1 METASPPTPPE
12 RAPQDGADAP
22 GPRVIGLVADP
33 GTPWVLVRRI
43 AGDVEDRLDERLP
56 QPGGWRVETRQES
69 LPVGATGGMVL
80 EEPVRSLADGQGW
93 DTVVA
98 VVDLPR
104 FDDRRGVVADV
115 VPQLRVGVVC
125 VPALGVITPAR
136 RLRETVLRIVEHI
149 DTAPHVDPPDGEL
162 DVQSS
167 DESGEVEEDGGRS
180 PADEP
185 PEPDT
190 DALRGIAP
198 LVDVDADVTTTTRM
212 GGGSRRTS
220 TVYVKGWTGTLRL
233 LAGMVMANRPLLMPR
248 DMTFTIASA
257 SAAGAYGVFFGS
269 IWVLSSVMSP
279 GRLAAVSVLSV
290 VLLVAWLVTTNGLWT
305 HGAAHQHSS
314 RLDNLS
320 TVLTVG
326 LACTVVYV
334 LLFVTLLL
342 VALMIIPV
350 EYLEEELD
358 QPSGVGDYVRLV
370 WLAASMGTMAGAVGS
385 SLDDSDHIRNATYSL
400 RERHRRSESHE
411 GDGAAEG
418 PTAGEAVPR
427 E

>member
-1 METASPPTPPE
+1 
-12 RAPQDGADAP
+12 
-22 GPRVIGLVADP
+22 
-33 GTPWVLVRRI
+33 
-43 AGDVEDRLDERLP
+43 
-56 QPGGWRVETRQES
+56 
-69 LPVGATGGMVL
+69 
-80 EEPVRSLADGQGW
+80 
-93 DTVVA
+93 
-98 VVDLPR
+98 
-104 FDDRRGVVADV
+104 
-115 VPQLRVGVVC
+115 
-125 VPALGVITPAR
+125 
-136 RLRETVLRIVEHI
+136 
-149 DTAPHVDPPDGEL
+149 
-162 DVQSS
+162 
-167 DESGEVEEDGGRS
+167 
-180 PADEP
+180 
-185 PEPDT
+185 
-190 DALRGIAP
+190 
-198 LVDVDADVTTTTRM
+198 
-212 GGGSRRTS
+212 
-220 TVYVKGWTGTLRL
+220 
-233 LAGMVMANRPLLMPR
+233 MANRPLLMPR

-305 HGAAHQHSS
+305 HGAAHRHSS

-358 QPSGVGDYVRLV
+358 QPGGVGDYVRLV

-385 SLDDSDHIRNATYSL
+385 SLDDSDRIRNATYSL
-400 RERHRRSESHE
+400 RERHRRSERHE

-418 PTAGEAVPR
+418 LTAEETMCR

>member
-1 METASPPTPPE
+1 MVPDAGEP
-12 RAPQDGADAP
+12 GA
-22 GPRVIGLVADP
+22 L
-33 GTPWVLVRRI
+33 
-43 AGDVEDRLDERLP
+43 
-56 QPGGWRVETRQES
+56 
-69 LPVGATGGMVL
+69 
-80 EEPVRSLADGQGW
+80 
-93 DTVVA
+93 
-98 VVDLPR
+98 
-104 FDDRRGVVADV
+104 
-115 VPQLRVGVVC
+115 
-125 VPALGVITPAR
+125 TPAR

-167 DESGEVEEDGGRS
+167 DESGEVEEDGGPS

-220 TVYVKGWTGTLRL
+220 TVYVKGWAGTLRL

-279 GRLAAVSVLSV
+279 VRLAAVSVLSV

-305 HGAAHQHSS
+305 HGATHRHSS

-358 QPSGVGDYVRLV
+358 QPGGVGDYVRLV

-385 SLDDSDHIRNATYSL
+385 SLDDSDRIRNATYSL
-400 RERHRRSESHE
+400 RERHRRSERHE

-418 PTAGEAVPR
+418 PTAEETMSR